1 MRSVAVWQGLVSLGM
16 VRFGNAV
23 LCKGKVRH
31 GEVRLVRD
39 RCGMIWFALA
49 AGLLLGLLIGGV
61 LTWLWCVSRA
71 EQRGIIM
78 SSGGQP
84 YVLPRRRIVR

>member
-1 MRSVAVWQGLVSLGM
+1 
-16 VRFGNAV
+16 
-23 LCKGKVRH
+23 
-31 GEVRLVRD
+31 
-39 RCGMIWFALA
+39 MIWFALVV
-49 AGLLLGLLIGGV
+49 GLMLGALIGGV